1 MRAYLKRVAGGI
13 GMLFAIIAVGGL
25 WLGLPTYVLIN
36 YCREFNW
43 IAAVTLAWMIVFPI
57 FLFSAMDDGEG
68 HSVRFIPPE
77 PPPPKPKPPDPPKRV
92 GRMGGTQ

>member
-1 MRAYLKRVAGGI
+1 MRAYFKRVGI
-13 GMLFAIIAVGGL
+13 AILYLVGIATVGGL
-25 WLGLPTYVLIN
+25 WLALPVWVIVN
-36 YCREFNW
+36 YCLEFNW

-77 PPPPKPKPPDPPKRV
+77 PPPPKPKPPEPPKRV
-92 GRMGGTQ
+92 GRMGQ